1 VFSVVKNWGEV
12 GKNKVDILMFRLI
25 IPFMKDFIELIK
37 TLREKCPWDRE
48 QTLKSLIPQL
58 LEEVYELNTEVAESN
73 SENIIEEFGDVF
85 LTVFMMGVIL
95 EEKGISFDSVMDKVS
110 KKMIARHPHVFG
122 EEKAHSAEEVLDKWD
137 KRKGKKWE
145 VGRGLPSLFRSS
157 KIQKRASR
165 KGFDWEDING
175 VFEKINEELAELKRA
190 KNNQEE
196 VEELGDILF
205 AVAHLGNFLKINP
218 EIALQRANDKFEVRF
233 RKLENML
240 KDKELNDFSVQ
251 ELEEMW
257 QKIKTVNT

>member
-1 VFSVVKNWGEV
+1 VFSVVKNWGEA
-12 GKNKVDILMFRLI
+12 GGNKVDILMFQLI
-25 IPFMKDFIELIK
+25 ILLMKDFIELIK

-58 LEEVYELNTEVAESN
+58 LEEVYEFDAEVTQSN
-73 SENIIEEFGDVF
+73 IENIIEEFGDVF

-95 EEKGISFDSVMDKVS
+95 EEQGTAFGKVIDKVS

-122 EEKAHSAEEVLDKWD
+122 EEKAHTAEEVLDKWD
-137 KRKGKKWE
+137 KRKGKKWK
-145 VGRGLPSLFRSS
+145 VGRGLPSLLRSS

-175 VFEKINEELAELKRA
+175 VFEKINEELTELKEA
-190 KNNQEE
+190 ENKQEE
-196 VEELGDILF
+196 IEELGDILF
-205 AVAHLGNFLKINP
+205 AVAHLGNFLDINP

-233 RKLENML
+233 RKLEHML
-240 KDKELNDFSVQ
+240 KGKELSAFSVQ

-257 QKIKTVNT
+257 QQTKIINT